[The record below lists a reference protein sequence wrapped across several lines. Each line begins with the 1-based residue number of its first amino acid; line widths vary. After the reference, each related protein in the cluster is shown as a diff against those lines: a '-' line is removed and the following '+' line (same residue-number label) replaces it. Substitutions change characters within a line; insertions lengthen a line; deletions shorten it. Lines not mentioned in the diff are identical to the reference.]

1 MNLREH
7 PFVKLADTI
16 SNPFIKEWKQQNK
29 KILGY
34 YCTYIPE
41 EIIDAAGIL
50 PYRMRATGSDTEDL
64 ADIYMVRFTCGFVRK
79 TLDLALRGGYDF
91 LDGLF
96 VSNSC
101 DHVRRM
107 YEVFDLKIFTEQK
120 YSEIPA
126 LFYTALPHVI
136 TPEGFEWYKNE
147 IVEFEQELIDVYHL
161 SPISEERLTNSIKK
175 YNENRRLLREI
186 DDLRMLS
193 EPKISGSDFLLLSMA
208 NSSVTKDEANRY
220 LSDIL
225 ASLKD
230 SEGKKEDK
238 KRILLMGSICDSTDF
253 TEVIENAGAHIISDL
268 LCFGVRNILDDVEL
282 TGNLIENI
290 AKRTYYRMSCPRMM
304 DDHPRRI
311 EYLKK
316 KVKEADIDGVIMQ
329 RINNCDLHGCENM
342 MSEHDFKDLGIPA
355 FNIDREAIQSDFT
368 RLQTRIEAFL
378 EMM

>member
-1 MNLREH
+1 
-7 PFVKLADTI
+7 
-16 SNPFIKEWKQQNK
+16 
-29 KILGY
+29 
-34 YCTYIPE
+34 
-41 EIIDAAGIL
+41 
-50 PYRMRATGSDTEDL
+50 
-64 ADIYMVRFTCGFVRK
+64 MVRFTCGFVRK

-101 DHVRRM
+101 DHARRM
-107 YEVFDLKIFTEQK
+107 YEVFDLKIFTEQN
-120 YSEIPA
+120 YNEIPA

-136 TPEGFEWYKNE
+136 TPEGFEWYKQE
-147 IVEFEQELIDVYHL
+147 IIEFQKELIDAYHL
-161 SPISEERLTNSIKK
+161 PPISNESLINSIKL
-175 YNENRRLLREI
+175 YNENRRILREI
-186 DDLRMLS
+186 DNLRLLP
-193 EPKISGSDFLLLSMA
+193 EPKLSGSDFLLLSMA
-208 NSSVTKDEANRY
+208 NSSVSKEEANTQ

-225 ASLKD
+225 TSLKD
-230 SEGKKEDK
+230 SEGIKEDK

-253 TEVIENAGAHIISDL
+253 TKVIENAGAHIISDL
-268 LCFGVRNILDDVEL
+268 LCFGVRNILDDVE
-282 TGNLIENI
+282 TNGDLIENI

-316 KVKEADIDGVIMQ
+316 KIKDANIDGVIMQ

-342 MSEHDFKDLGIPA
+342 MSEHDFKDMGVPA